1 MNVDRE
7 VTLSNFVACRDMA
20 TTVTVTG
27 AAGQIGYALLF
38 RIASGQLL
46 GPDKPVHLNL
56 LEIPQAVK
64 AAEGT
69 ALELFDSAFPLLAGI
84 DIYDDAKQAFEGT
97 NIALL
102 VGARPR
108 TKGMERADL
117 LEANGGIFKPQ
128 GEAIAAGAADDV
140 KVLVVGNPANT
151 NALIAMSN
159 ADGVPSER
167 FTAMTRLDHNRA
179 VGQLAQKTGA
189 QVSEITNMAVWGN
202 HSPSMYPD
210 LFNAKVRGERAWDAV
225 DDESWV
231 ADEFIPRVGK
241 RGAEIIEARGASSAA
256 SAASAAVDHVHD
268 WVNGTPEG
276 DWVSMAIPS
285 DGSYGV
291 AEGIISSFPV
301 TCSGGEYSI
310 VQGLDVPDFSQQKID
325 ATVKELTDER
335 EAVSGL
341 GLV

>member
-1 MNVDRE
+1 MPPKAVKK
-7 VTLSNFVACRDMA
+7 
-20 TTVTVTG
+20 VTVTG
-27 AAGQIGYALLF
+27 AAGAIGYALLF

-46 GPDKPVHLNL
+46 GPDTKVHLRL

-69 ALELFDSAFPLLAGI
+69 AMELDDSAFPLLAGI
-84 DIYDDAKQAFEGT
+84 DIHDDPKPAFDGA

-117 LEANGGIFKPQ
+117 LEANGAIFKPQ
-128 GEAIAAGAADDV
+128 GEAIAAGAADDI

-159 ADGVPSER
+159 ADGVPKER

-179 VGQLAQKTGA
+179 VAQLAEKTGA
-189 QVSEITNMAVWGN
+189 AVSEITNMAVWGN
-202 HSPSMYPD
+202 HSPTMYPD

-225 DDESWV
+225 NDETWV

-241 RGAEIIEARGASSAA
+241 RGAEIIDARGASSAA
-256 SAASAAVDHVHD
+256 SAASAAIDHVHD

-276 DWVSMAIPS
+276 DWVSMAVPS
-285 DGSYGV
+285 PGAYDV
-291 AEGIISSFPV
+291 PEGIISSFPV
-301 TCSGGEYSI
+301 RTANGEWEI
-310 VQGLDVPDFSQQKID
+310 VERLDVPDFSRERID
-325 ATVKELTDER
+325 RTVEELLGER
-335 EAVSGL
+335 DAVREL